1 MSIANNILRSIVADA
16 RGSVKTI
23 GDLIAV
29 EAAVLKL
36 SSADRLARRQA
47 VKELMDRFGWKHTD
61 WITKKV
67 IMVV

>member
-47 VKELMDRFGWKHTD
+47 VKELMDHFGWKRTD

-67 IMVV
+67 SMVV

>member
-47 VKELMDRFGWKHTD
+47 VKELMDRFGWKHTG